1 MLSQEGHNVVLVEKD
16 EKLVEQAT
24 EELDALVIAGNGAN
38 PKLLN
43 EAGIKSSDLLV
54 DPEHLPGERLSWLVV
69 IRVVYRAPWR
79 VYTTLITTSQESRSP
94 GRCSG
99 STS

>member
-1 MLSQEGHNVVLVEKD
+1 LQTVIIGAGEVGLNTARMLSHEGHDVVLIEMD
-16 EKLVEQAT
+16 EKLVEQAS

-43 EAGIKSSDLLV
+43 EAGIRNSDLLV
-54 DPEHLPGERLSWLVV
+54 AAS
-69 IRVVYRAPWR
+69 
-79 VYTTLITTSQESRSP
+79 SSP
-94 GRCSG
+94 GRCLG